1 MPARPVV
8 LRSPRSGAPDHLRR
22 DGDLLRLLRHVPVLP
37 GGRSPLYV
45 RPGPQRG
52 DRRVAGGTDT
62 TGARSGRRVGRGV
75 SVLPCRG
82 RGRRDPVRAA
92 LLAPPRAR
100 PDAPLRGAHR
110 RRGVRPVPLRRG
122 CAGGA
127 DRGGGRPGRA
137 APGRSPPARSP
148 PPPGPSPLGRPRGP
162 RPNPLPPARG
172 PRRGRGGGAP
182 PRRPP
187 PPGR

>member
-1 MPARPVV
+1 MPARLVV
-8 LRSPRSGAPDHLRR
+8 LRSPRPGAPDHLRR

-82 RGRRDPVRAA
+82 CGRRDPVRAA

-122 CAGGA
+122 CAGRA
-127 DRGGGRPGRA
+127 DRGGGPAGRPS
-137 APGRSPPARSP
+137 PGRSPP
-148 PPPGPSPLGRPRGP
+148 G
-162 RPNPLPPARG
+162 
-172 PRRGRGGGAP
+172 
-182 PRRPP
+182 RPP
-187 PPGR
+187 PPPPPAPPRTPPRPPPSPPRPPPAPPRARPPLPC

>member
-22 DGDLLRLLRHVPVLP
+22 DGDLLRLLRYVPVLP

-52 DRRVAGGTDT
+52 GRGVAGGPAT

-122 CAGGA
+122 CAGRA
-127 DRGGGRPGRA
+127 DRGGGPAGGAALGGSPRA
-137 APGRSPPARSP
+137 GHPAP
-148 PPPGPSPLGRPRGP
+148 PPPPPLGTPRAP
-162 RPNPLPPARG
+162 RPTGPAAPQARD
-172 PRRGRGGGAP
+172 PRPGTGRGA
-182 PRRPP
+182 P
-187 PPGR
+187 PPGRPS

>member
-122 CAGGA
+122 CAGRA
-127 DRGGGRPGRA
+127 DRGGGPAGGGSPGGFPPAGHTAPPPA
-137 APGRSPPARSP
+137 APLRGWRAPRRTP
-148 PPPGPSPLGRPRGP
+148 PPV
-162 RPNPLPPARG
+162 LPD
-172 PRRGRGGGAP
+172 
-182 PRRPP
+182 
-187 PPGR
+187 